1 MDSFQLFLVFLALY
15 IAMLVGISFFTSRRQ
30 RSFWLVG
37 RELGA
42 GIIGL
47 STAASW
53 INASALLLATGLFL
67 LIGIGS
73 NGSGSSPTLLP

>member
-1 MDSFQLFLVFLALY
+1 
-15 IAMLVGISFFTSRRQ
+15 
-30 RSFWLVG
+30 
-37 RELGA
+37 
-42 GIIGL
+42 L